1 MHKRQAGI
9 TFIGWLVLLVPVA
22 IVAYMAIRLI
32 PIYLNNVKVTK
43 AVEQAADESRAE
55 PTVSPGA
62 VRSSISRR
70 FDIEGITHPEIEQI
84 RVARDGGEWV
94 IEVAYD
100 DMVPLFGHI
109 NLLVT
114 FDRRVVIQ

>member
-9 TFIGWLVLLVPVA
+9 TMIGWIVLLIPVA

-32 PIYLNNVKVTK
+32 PIYLNHMKVSS
-43 AVEQAADESRAE
+43 AVQQAAQEARTE
-55 PTVSPGA
+55 TTVNPGA
-62 VRSSISRR
+62 VRGAISRR
-70 FDIEGITHPEIEQI
+70 FDVEGIENPALDQI
-84 RVARDGGEWV
+84 SVSRDGNEWV
-94 IEVAYD
+94 IDVNYEQV
-100 DMVPLFGHI
+100 VPLFADI